1 MDAEMATGVVDLIS
15 QATFGALSQSELNLL
30 KGGLMDPN
38 KSMEYNIGTL
48 DKAMK
53 RIENEREL
61 TLSEA
66 KGASDRYKDWDGQD
80 DYGKLFENDW
90 LYNNVGEG
98 SRIASIPAYGNK
110 EEISFKDY
118 TEFAQSQR
126 GPFDEPLTRD
136 ELIMGFAELREQSE
150 GEYNAMMEKQKA
162 DAEAAKR
169 ARLGLDRPWPTV
181 AGQE

>member
-98 SRIASIPAYGNK
+98 SRIASIPAFGGADEQTFQQYV
-110 EEISFKDY
+110 EETMSKL
-118 TEFAQSQR
+118 
-126 GPFDEPLTRD
+126 GPFDNKPSRD
-136 ELIMGFAELREQSE
+136 DLVTGFARERDLAEES
-150 GEYNAMMEKQKA
+150 YNQFVIEEAERK
-162 DAEAAKR
+162 EAAKL
-169 ARLGLDRPWPTV
+169 ARERLSKPFGTKK
-181 AGQE
+181 